1 MNDAVTYVKM
11 LEIGANVVYTFDRH
25 FANLPGVSALPR
37 VG

>member
-1 MNDAVTYVKM
+1 LNDAVTYVKM
-11 LEIGANVVYTFDRH
+11 LEIGASEVYTFDRY